1 MSIIKETLEKFNEFN
16 QFNEPSLIGTS
27 DEWKIYANKESEYS
41 DAIVKILD
49 KTTKRLSVIR
59 LLGEKDGLQ
68 IFEGRNSFSDLQLFV
83 YDGKDVKKISTKQ
96 LFELMF
102 GKPQELCRIAF
113 VNETDNVKVTVN
125 F

>member
-1 MSIIKETLEKFNEFN
+1 MSKIKETLEKLNE
-16 QFNEPSLIGTS
+16 FNEPSLIGTS
-27 DEWKIYANKESEYS
+27 GDWKIYANKESQYS
-41 DAIVKILD
+41 DAVVKILD

-68 IFEGRNSFSDLQLFV
+68 IFEARNSFSDLQLFV
-83 YDGKDVKKISTKQ
+83 YDGKDVKKITTKQ

-102 GKPQELCRIAF
+102 GKSQELCRIDF
-113 VNETDNVKVTVN
+113 VNQTDDVKVTVN

>member
-1 MSIIKETLEKFNEFN
+1 MSKIKETLEKLNE
-16 QFNEPSLIGTS
+16 FNEPSLIGTS
-27 DEWKIYANKESEYS
+27 GDWKIYANKESKYS

-49 KTTKRLSVIR
+49 ITTKRLNVIR

-68 IFEGRNSFSDLQLFV
+68 IFEARNSFSDLQLFV
-83 YDGKDVKKISTKQ
+83 YDGKDVKKVSTKQ

-102 GKPQELCRIAF
+102 GKSQELCRIDF
-113 VNETDNVKVTVN
+113 VNQSDDVKVTVN

>member
-1 MSIIKETLEKFNEFN
+1 MSKIKETLEKLNE
-16 QFNEPSLIGTS
+16 FNEPSLIGTCG
-27 DEWKIYANKESEYS
+27 DWKIYANKESEYS

-68 IFEGRNSFSDLQLFV
+68 IFEARNSFSELQLFV
-83 YDGKDVKKISTKQ
+83 YDGNDVKKITTKQ

-102 GKPQELCRIAF
+102 GKPQELCRIDF
-113 VNETDNVKVTVN
+113 VNQSDNVKVTVN

>member
-1 MSIIKETLEKFNEFN
+1 MSKIKETLEKLNE
-16 QFNEPSLIGTS
+16 FNEPSLIGTS
-27 DEWKIYANKESEYS
+27 GDWKIYANKESEYS

-68 IFEGRNSFSDLQLFV
+68 IFEARNSFSDLQLFV
-83 YDGKDVKKISTKQ
+83 YDGNDVKKITTKQ

-102 GKPQELCRIAF
+102 GKPQELCRIDF
-113 VNETDNVKVTVN
+113 VNQSDNVKVTVN

>member
-1 MSIIKETLEKFNEFN
+1 MSIIKETLEKLKEY
-16 QFNEPSLIGTS
+16 NEPSLIGTS
-27 DEWKIYANKESEYS
+27 GEWKIYANKESEYS

-49 KTTKRLSVIR
+49 KTTKRLTVIR

-113 VNETDNVKVTVN
+113 VNGTDDVKVTVD

>member
-1 MSIIKETLEKFNEFN
+1 MSRIKETLEKLEKLD
-16 QFNEPSLIGTS
+16 EPSLIGAS
-27 DEWKIYANKESEYS
+27 GEWKIYANKDSEYS
-41 DAIVKILD
+41 DAVVKILD
-49 KTTKRLSVIR
+49 KTTKRLNVIR

-102 GKPQELCRIAF
+102 GKPQELCRIDF
-113 VNETDNVKVTVN
+113 INQTDDVKVTVK

>member
-1 MSIIKETLEKFNEFN
+1 MSKIRETLEKLNE
-16 QFNEPSLIGTS
+16 FNEPSLIGTS
-27 DEWKIYANKESEYS
+27 GDWKIYANKESKYT

-49 KTTKRLSVIR
+49 ITTKRLNVIR

-68 IFEGRNSFSDLQLFV
+68 IFEARNLFSDLQLFV
-83 YDGKDVKKISTKQ
+83 YDGKDVKKVSTKQ

-102 GKPQELCRIAF
+102 GKSQELCRIDF
-113 VNETDNVKVTVN
+113 VNQNDDVKVTVN

>member
-1 MSIIKETLEKFNEFN
+1 MSKIKETLEKLNE
-16 QFNEPSLIGTS
+16 FNEPSLIGTS
-27 DEWKIYANKESEYS
+27 GRWKIYANKESEYS

-49 KTTKRLSVIR
+49 KTTKSLNVIR

-68 IFEGRNSFSDLQLFV
+68 IFEGRNLFSDLQLFV
-83 YDGKDVKKISTKQ
+83 YDGKDVKKITTKQ

-102 GKPQELCRIAF
+102 GKSQELCRIHY
-113 VNETDNVKVTVN
+113 VNQNDDVKVTVN

>member
-1 MSIIKETLEKFNEFN
+1 MSKIKETLEKLNE
-16 QFNEPSLIGTS
+16 FNEPSLIGTS
-27 DEWKIYANKESEYS
+27 GDWKIYANKESEYS

-68 IFEGRNSFSDLQLFV
+68 IFEARNSFSDLQLVV
-83 YDGKDVKKISTKQ
+83 YDGNDVKKITTKQ

-102 GKPQELCRIAF
+102 GKPQELCRIDF
-113 VNETDNVKVTVN
+113 VNQSDNVKVTVN

>member
-1 MSIIKETLEKFNEFN
+1 MSKIKETLEKLNE
-16 QFNEPSLIGTS
+16 FNEPSLIGTS
-27 DEWKIYANKESEYS
+27 GDWKIYANKESEYS
-41 DAIVKILD
+41 DAVVKILD

-68 IFEGRNSFSDLQLFV
+68 IFEARNSFSDLQLFV
-83 YDGKDVKKISTKQ
+83 YDGKDVKKITTKQ

-102 GKPQELCRIAF
+102 GKPQELCRIDF
-113 VNETDNVKVTVN
+113 INQSDNVKVTVN

>member
-1 MSIIKETLEKFNEFN
+1 MSIIKEALEKLNE
-16 QFNEPSLIGTS
+16 FNEPSLIGLS
-27 DEWKIYANKESEYS
+27 GEWKIYANKESDYS
-41 DAIVKILD
+41 DAVVKILD

-68 IFEGRNSFSDLQLFV
+68 IFEARNSFSDLQLFV

-102 GKPQELCRIAF
+102 GKPQELCRIDF
-113 VNETDNVKVTVN
+113 VNQAEDVKVTVN

>member
-1 MSIIKETLEKFNEFN
+1 MSKIRETLEKLNE
-16 QFNEPSLIGTS
+16 FNEPSLIGTS
-27 DEWKIYANKESEYS
+27 GDWKIYANKESKYT

-49 KTTKRLSVIR
+49 ITTKRLSVIR

-68 IFEGRNSFSDLQLFV
+68 IFEARNLFSDLQLFV
-83 YDGKDVKKISTKQ
+83 YDGKDVKKVSTKQ

-102 GKPQELCRIAF
+102 GKSQELCRIDF
-113 VNETDNVKVTVN
+113 VNQNDDVKVTVN

>member
-1 MSIIKETLEKFNEFN
+1 MSKIKETLEKLNEFD
-16 QFNEPSLIGTS
+16 EPSLIGTS
-27 DEWKIYANKESEYS
+27 GRWKIYANKESEYS

-49 KTTKRLSVIR
+49 KTTKLLSVIR

-68 IFEGRNSFSDLQLFV
+68 IFEARNSFSDLQLFV
-83 YDGKDVKKISTKQ
+83 YDGKDVKKITTKQ

-102 GKPQELCRIAF
+102 GKSQELCRIDF
-113 VNETDNVKVTVN
+113 VNQSDDNVKVTVN